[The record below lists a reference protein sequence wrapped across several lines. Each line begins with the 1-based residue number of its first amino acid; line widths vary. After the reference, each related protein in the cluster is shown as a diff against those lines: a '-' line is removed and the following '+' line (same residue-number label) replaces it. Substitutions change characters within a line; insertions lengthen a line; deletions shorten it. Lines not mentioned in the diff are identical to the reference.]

1 MALCLEC
8 CGELNATGSLPRP
21 RLAVVPDEPRGSQVY
36 NQDQIAP
43 AEGGNYTQAQAQ
55 AQAQEE
61 EKAQLSSLGGLPEPG
76 CNSDDGPE
84 LRRLMELHRDGQLEP
99 VDVPLGEMPPHAGTV
114 MRNIA
119 DHWRLLI
126 GLRRAVGDTRPL
138 PYARSMAVN
147 AGLADSLGTA
157 SNAINALVR
166 AGVVEH
172 VGSLPP
178 TRPGLDGTKLYAPP
192 SGGVS

>member
-1 MALCLEC
+1 VSPRALALVFARCDICGEPRRELVQGTRCLEC
-8 CGELNATGSLPRP
+8 YG
-21 RLAVVPDEPRGSQVY
+21 LAP
-36 NQDQIAP
+36 
-43 AEGGNYTQAQAQ
+43 EGVEAAGNYTQAQAQ
-55 AQAQEE
+55 AQAQGED
-61 EKAQLSSLGGLPEPG
+61 KAQTPSLGAPPEPG
-76 CNSDDGPE
+76 CNSDGGPE

-99 VDVPLGEMPPHAGTV
+99 VDVRLGEMPPHAGTV

-119 DHWRLLI
+119 DHWRLLM
-126 GLRRAVGDTRPL
+126 GLRRQVGDGRPL

-147 AGLADSLGTA
+147 AGLANDLGTA

-192 SGGVS
+192 TGGAS